1 MTALCGSSFSQ
12 GSSELTFPNNS
23 GGNEDFVL
31 ETLAGW
37 ADDSHLDEL
46 IKVKKTKTRCF
57 LHLNIGLYALFCQL
71 YCQLLVSFSWGK
83 NQFLKSLNLSAFF
96 DELCPHSCYLAQ
108 MSTKTAAPAP
118 TVSASEWHTV
128 LEDSIPE
135 GFARYTGFARELLQQ
150 SLGKSTKWSSLLA
163 HT

>member
-1 MTALCGSSFSQ
+1 MDHLFLKVVLNWLFPTTPEATKTSFWKHWLGELMTHTS
-12 GSSELTFPNNS
+12 
-23 GGNEDFVL
+23 
-31 ETLAGW
+31 
-37 ADDSHLDEL
+37 DEL

-57 LHLNIGLYALFCQL
+57 LHLNIGLYAFFCQL

-118 TVSASEWHTV
+118 TVSAGEWHTV

-135 GFARYTGFARELLQQ
+135 GFGRYTGFARELLQQ
-150 SLGKSTKWSSLLA
+150 PLGTSTKWSSLLA
-163 HT
+163 RT